1 MNPFKILIADDEPL
15 NLMLYAEIF
24 KNFGYRISTASDGI
38 EAVKKSQE
46 ELPDLVLLDW
56 NMPRLDGLEA
66 LKMIK
71 ASPSTGHIPAIM
83 ITGIMTSP
91 ENLKTALEAGAID
104 FIRKPFDRIEL
115 MARVKSMLLLSSTMK
130 ELHNQ
135 YRQLEQS
142 NRFIHTLIESL
153 SQPLVFY
160 TLEGIIAGLNRK
172 FLNLL
177 KADEADHIG
186 DQVEFF
192 LNNDEAL
199 LHQQKDRELL
209 EAGNEIV
216 YETTLGEAK
225 REYVVS
231 KNLLFNHDGLP
242 SGILMLM
249 TDVTEINQTHH
260 EMIEIKKRELASNA
274 LRLVQMK
281 ETNNHLIE
289 ELDKIRE
296 FTNAK
301 GQTMIRSLIN
311 RFNLDTGNTIWN
323 EFEMHFSN
331 VNEQFYQKLQTEFPE
346 LTPNEKK
353 LCAFLR
359 LNLSSKDIAAITSQN
374 PQSID
379 VARYRLRKKLNLTG
393 DENLVDFLMRF

>member
-1 MNPFKILIADDEPL
+1 MKQSRILIADDEPL

-24 KNFGYRISTASDGI
+24 KNFDYLISTASDGL
-38 EAVKKSQE
+38 EAVNKSVE
-46 ELPDLVLLDW
+46 ELPELILLDW

-66 LKMIK
+66 LKRIK
-71 ASPSTGHIPAIM
+71 ANPATQHIPAIM

-115 MARVKSMLLLSSTMK
+115 MARVKSMLLLSSTMT
-130 ELHNQ
+130 ELQNQ
-135 YRQLEQS
+135 YRRMEQS

-153 SQPLVFY
+153 PQPMVFY
-160 TLEGIIAGLNRK
+160 TLDGKIAGLNRK
-172 FLNLL
+172 FLKMLN
-177 KADEADHIG
+177 KEEADHIG
-186 DQVEFF
+186 DPIEFF
-192 LNNDEAL
+192 LSPEESL
-199 LHQQKDRELL
+199 MHKLKDKELI
-209 EAGNEIV
+209 ESKSEIV
-216 YETTLGEAK
+216 YECTKGEP
-225 REYVVS
+225 RRDYVVS
-231 KNLLFNHDGLP
+231 KNLLFDHAGIP

-260 EMIEIKKRELASNA
+260 EMVKIKKRELASNA

-281 ETNNHLIE
+281 EMNNHLIE
-289 ELDKIRE
+289 ELYQIRE
-296 FTNAK
+296 YTNEK
-301 GQTMIRSLIN
+301 GQSIIRSLIN
-311 RFNLDTGNTIWN
+311 RFNLDTGDNLWN

-331 VNEQFYQKLQTEFPE
+331 VNELFYKKLQSEFPD

-353 LCAFLR
+353 LCALLR
-359 LNLSSKDIAAITSQN
+359 LNLSSKDIASITSQN

>member
-1 MNPFKILIADDEPL
+1 MYPSKILIADDEPL

-24 KNFGYRISTASDGI
+24 KNYGYQISTASDGL
-38 EAVKKSQE
+38 EAVKMSIE
-46 ELPDLVLLDW
+46 EPPDLVLLDW

-66 LKMIK
+66 LKRIK
-71 ASPSTGHIPAIM
+71 ANSLTEHIPVIM

-130 ELHNQ
+130 ELQDQ
-135 YRQLEQS
+135 YRQLAQS
-142 NRFIHTLIESL
+142 NRFVHTLIENL
-153 SQPLVFY
+153 PQPLVFY
-160 TLEGIIAGLNRK
+160 TLDGKIAGLNRK

-177 KADEADHIG
+177 NKEEADHIG
-186 DQVEFF
+186 DHVEFF
-192 LNNDEAL
+192 LGDEEAL
-199 LHQQKDRELL
+199 FHKQKDQELL
-209 EAGNEIV
+209 ESKNEIV
-216 YETTLGEAK
+216 FETTLGVPK

-231 KNLLFNHDGLP
+231 KNLLYDHSGVP

-249 TDVTEINQTHH
+249 TDVTEINQAHH
-260 EMIEIKKRELASNA
+260 EMVKIKKRELASNA

-289 ELDKIRE
+289 ELNKIRE
-296 FTNAK
+296 FSNDK
-301 GQTMIRSLIN
+301 GQNMIRSLIN
-311 RFNLDTGNTIWN
+311 RFNFDTSENLWN

-331 VNEQFYQKLQTEFPE
+331 VNESFYQRLQSRFPD

-359 LNLSSKDIAAITSQN
+359 LNLSSKDIASITSQN